1 MLSDNIKNFRKQINM
16 SQDELAER
24 LGVSRQSISLWETGQ
39 TQPTIDNII
48 ALSKIFNVS
57 SDVLLGNGENHSPA
71 PENVEENQIADS
83 ENKKGT
89 DKILLIIII
98 ALTALIVAGAIL
110 LVSILKGDG
119 DSVEEPPRETPTATI
134 SGNITAENTDVI
146 HSTETTVSTAEVTPV
161 PTQAQPPADITVSN
175 PTPVPTQKATPKPQI
190 DLFAYCRDF
199 AIQKGRLNGDYCIYQ
214 QPSNRYGGYDNE
226 YFSVSFWNDSNM
238 VEFCLHCPLSDTQ
251 SINFY
256 LRMRGGYDGKYEYL
270 SSKYIRETGASIRSA
285 TGYIDPAVF
294 YDGYPI
300 SCDYYDG
307 SFDGQDEFME
317 ESRVGMCD
325 LIRCL
330 KNFVEVEN
338 MDCDFSDFGFTKF

>member
-1 MLSDNIKNFRKQINM
+1 M
-16 SQDELAER
+16 
-24 LGVSRQSISLWETGQ
+24 
-39 TQPTIDNII
+39 
-48 ALSKIFNVS
+48 
-57 SDVLLGNGENHSPA
+57 
-71 PENVEENQIADS
+71 
-83 ENKKGT
+83 
-89 DKILLIIII
+89 DKILFIIII
-98 ALTALIVAGAIL
+98 ALTVLTVVGAIL
-110 LVSILKGDG
+110 LVSAKKKDG
-119 DSVEEPPRETPTATI
+119 NTVEEPPRKTPTSTVV
-134 SGNITAENTDVI
+134 GNVTVENTDNTDI
-146 HSTETTVSTAEVTPV
+146 TENTVPTAEVTPV
-161 PTQAQPPADITVSN
+161 PTQVLPPADITVSN

-199 AIQKGRLNGDYCIYQ
+199 AIQQGRLNGDYCIYQ

-226 YFSVSFWNDSNM
+226 YFSLSFWNDSDM

-317 ESRVGMCD
+317 ECRVGMCD

-338 MDCDFSDFGFTKF
+338 IACDFSDFGFTKF